1 MGSDTKFL
9 LRLAGG
15 LCQEHPLA
23 RLGDL
28 AEFGVQVKG
37 PQDGGKNHQVVH
49 VGVQLVHQLSC

>member
-1 MGSDTKFL
+1 MVDHQLGSDTEFL

-37 PQDGGKNHQVVH
+37 PQDWGKNRKW
-49 VGVQLVHQLSC
+49 CT